1 MGRNKPVSQE
11 VVRLVFQLRYDGWNL
26 REIGSHFSKSRQ
38 WATHIIANY
47 SEESLSPNVVR
58 KFGRRRKTDEVEDG
72 VIVGMGKFFVRRI
85 LRQAAVI
92 NDENICPDIKTEVS
106 KPLVFRRCKELGA
119 RSVRPIP
126 DQLTSEHKRLRVEF
140 ARKHLDILLQD
151 PNFFFKVLFSDE
163 VRFDL
168 APCTLQV

>member
-1 MGRNKPVSQE
+1 M
-11 VVRLVFQLRYDGWNL
+11 

-38 WATHIIANY
+38 WATHIVANY

-72 VIVGMGKFFVRRI
+72 VIVGMGKFLFKESYDK
-85 LRQAAVI
+85 LTAVI

-106 KPLVFRRCKELGA
+106 KSLVFRRCKEL
-119 RSVRPIP
+119 SVRPIP
-126 DQLTSEHKRLRVEF
+126 EQLTSERKLLRVEF
-140 ARKHLDILLQD
+140 ARKHLDIHLQD